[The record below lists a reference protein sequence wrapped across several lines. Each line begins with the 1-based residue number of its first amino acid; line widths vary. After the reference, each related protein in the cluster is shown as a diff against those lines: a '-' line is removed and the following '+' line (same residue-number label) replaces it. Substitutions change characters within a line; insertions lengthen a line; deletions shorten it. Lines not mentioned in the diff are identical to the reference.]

1 MWKLWLGVL
10 LFAGPHL
17 YSTLMPAA
25 RNSLKARLGEVPFR
39 VVYALASVA
48 GVVLLA
54 LAYLD
59 GRAGPNALDSFY
71 DPPAAGRHINM
82 LLSLIGFILVAAS
95 HGKGHIRSFVKHPM
109 SLGMGLWSLGHL
121 LANGEKAVVVIFGML
136 LVVCVMDI
144 ICSTARGKVPSHEP
158 RIRSDIVAVI
168 AGVVVYAV
176 LAFGFHPYILK
187 VPVAG

>member
-17 YSTLMPAA
+17 FSTLMPAA
-25 RNSLKARLGEVPFR
+25 RNRLKARLGEGPFKGL
-39 VVYALASVA
+39 YALASLA
-48 GVVLLA
+48 GVVLLS

-82 LLSLIGFILVAAS
+82 LLSLVGFILVAAS
-95 HGKGHIRSFVKHPM
+95 HGKGYMKSFVKQPM
-109 SLGMGLWSLGHL
+109 SLGIGLWSIGHL

-136 LVVCVMDI
+136 LLVSVLDI
-144 ICSTARGKVPSHEP
+144 IFSTGRGKVPSHEP

-168 AGVVVYAV
+168 AGIVVYAV
-176 LAFGFHPYILK
+176 LAFGFHPYILN